1 MFANIDLRAA
11 FQKFGAAM
19 FVPVL
24 LFPFSG
30 LVVGLTIIF
39 KDQTLVGGLA
49 NPDGVFYKL
58 VFIIEEGAWT
68 IFRNMPLFS
77 V

>member
-1 MFANIDLRAA
+1 MFANIDLRAS

-24 LFPFSG
+24 LFSFSG

-39 KDQTLVGGLA
+39 KDQSIVGILA
-49 NPDGVFYKL
+49 NPDGTFYKL
-58 VFIIEEGAWT
+58 VFIIE
-68 IFRNMPLFS
+68 
-77 V
+77 